1 MYLIFAKSH
10 SKNIG
15 KIIAYN
21 NSKAGYMDN
30 DLLALGKKETK
41 KCMLI
46 IIGYIQQVN
55 KGKSWAWDRISQ
67 FAS

>member
-1 MYLIFAKSH
+1 
-10 SKNIG
+10 
-15 KIIAYN
+15 
-21 NSKAGYMDN
+21 MDN
-30 DLLALGKKETK
+30 DLLALSKKETKK

-55 KGKSWAWDRISQ
+55 KGKSWAWYRISH